1 MDGQAQLNVRSEAA
15 EKKSHTKRGANFGL
29 IAIFSGVEALFHC
42 ISAFVS
48 MLIHTCGKKNNI
60 LFIVVL
66 QLMLRLLPRCKNLRK
81 GNDTSW

>member
-42 ISAFVS
+42 ISGFVS
-48 MLIHTCGKKNNI
+48 MLIHTCGKKKTTFFSLSYCN
-60 LFIVVL
+60 
-66 QLMLRLLPRCKNLRK
+66 
-81 GNDTSW
+81 